1 MADLTSLTG
10 VYSPAPGD
18 AQGGLASVSINDSR
32 RIFNFG
38 ERVADLAP
46 EQSPFFAYLSKV
58 AKKPTDD
65 PVFKFLEKR
74 HQWQRRNFDVKTAFT
89 VAATYS
95 SGAYALA
102 ANALALDC
110 GYDGYGRE
118 ETGQDC
124 PFLLAGQVIA
134 VDAQY
139 TADANFSG
147 GTAVIDITAY
157 YRIAFDPTAAGVNS
171 SNTGNTTIGGT
182 FLKAMIKPTG
192 SNGQTATSAG
202 ELAPAGASKIRFQA
216 DAVGQVVGSSHVE
229 AGTDPE
235 GWRDEFYNREGYCQ
249 IFKTAVP
256 LFSGT
261 SLATRYRGDSNEY
274 MRVYKEKLM
283 EHKMDLEHALLF
295 GIGGADEAASGPAR
309 RTWGIL
315 PYTEIYGKVK
325 MVSKGSATY
334 DTFIDMMQD
343 IFSPESGNSGDKL
356 VLASREVMS
365 WLNKLGGSGFLANT
379 MSQAGNT
386 ANSGVLQSGSGM
398 DIANVAGQFGHNV
411 TKVSTL
417 YGNLHFVHEPL
428 FRGPWANYAVLIDLK
443 NLAYRPL
450 VGNGVSRDT
459 QIMTNVQANNVDGR
473 KDMILTEAGLEISLP
488 ETHTVMKFIA

>member
-74 HQWQRRNFDVKTAFT
+74 HQWQRRNFDVKTQKDT
-89 VAATYS
+89 AAYS
-95 SGAYALA
+95 SAQWALTG
-102 ANALALDC
+102 LELDC
-110 GYDGYGRE
+110 AYDIYGRE
-118 ETGQDC
+118 AADQQ
-124 PFLLAGQVIA
+124 PQFLLAGQVIA
-134 VDAQY
+134 IDGVYSVDGSAF
-139 TADANFSG
+139 TVN
-147 GTAVIDITAY
+147 GTNGFDVTAY
-157 YRIAFDPTAAGVNS
+157 YRITADPALAAGKATVAAS
-171 SNTGNTTIGGT
+171 FI
-182 FLKAMIKPTG
+182 KAMYKPTG
-192 SNGQTATSAG
+192 NNGAAATKKGQVPNATDAIASG
-202 ELAPAGASKIRFQA
+202 SKLRLLAN
-216 DAVGQVVGSSHVE
+216 AVGQVVGTSHVE

-283 EHKMDLEHALLF
+283 EHKMDIEHALLF

-315 PYTEIYGKVK
+315 PYTEIHGKVK
-325 MVSKGSATY
+325 MVDKSEATY
-334 DTFIDMMQD
+334 DTFIEMMED

-356 VLASREVMS
+356 VLASREVMT

-379 MSQAGNT
+379 MAGVG
-386 ANSGVLQSGSGM
+386 SGQGSGM
-398 DIANVAGQFGHNV
+398 DIANVPGQFGHNV

-428 FRGPWANYAVLIDLK
+428 FRGPWADYAVLIDLK

-459 QIMTNVQANNVDGR
+459 QIMTNVQSNNVDGR
-473 KDMILTEAGLEISLP
+473 KDMILTEAGLEIALP
-488 ETHTVMKFIA
+488 ETHTVMKFKA